1 MSNIKIL
8 KEITHSQLNEIFYFI
23 GDSLCQFDKLNLR
36 KEDLRIL
43 MPNSTKCAFNYYR
56 RQIMFQTQEEKFHAE
71 NFFDVQVY
79 PHYKSEIVVY
89 CTKFD
94 LYKECDQ
101 PKIFEL

>member
-1 MSNIKIL
+1 MSNIKFL

-23 GDSLCQFDKLNLR
+23 GDSLCQFEKLNHR

-43 MPNSTKCAFNYYR
+43 MPDSTKCAFDYYR
-56 RQIMFQTQEEKFHAE
+56 CAIMFQTQEQQFRDAK
-71 NFFDVQVY
+71 FFDVQVY

-94 LYKECDQ
+94 LYKECEQ
-101 PKIFEL
+101 PKILEL

>member
-1 MSNIKIL
+1 MSNVKIL
-8 KEITHSQLNEIFYFI
+8 KEKTHSQLNEIFYFI
-23 GDSLCQFDKLNLR
+23 GDSLYQFEKLNLR

-43 MPNSTKCAFNYYR
+43 MPDSTKNAFNYYNR
-56 RQIMFQTQEEKFHAE
+56 AIMFQTQEQQLPNAK
-71 NFFDVQVY
+71 FFDVQVY

-94 LYKECDQ
+94 LCKECNQ